1 MAVALRRDAGAAARV
16 HGDGRFGHRR
26 LEQQRVG
33 HHTDVGAEA
42 DQLDLQRLLRA
53 LGHQNTGEPVG
64 AEGGLVDNGRLL
76 RGLGDRIVELPAVG
90 ALDAVLDGQIAAL
103 LRVEI
108 VFVMRVACEIDVP
121 RVVLLHLLH
130 DARNDLLRLLRAERA
145 VDEVVLH
152 INDDENLTHGNAL
165 LFFQMCFH
173 FAPFG
178 TSVTSMPRAFSS
190 SRMRSASAKFFAFLA
205 SAR

>member
-1 MAVALRRDAGAAARV
+1 MIWHIFIVSSAWRWLSGVTPAQQLASTVIRRDAGTAARV

-33 HHTDVGAEA
+33 HYADVGAEA
-42 DQLDLQRLLRA
+42 DQLDFQRLLRA

-90 ALDAVLDGQIAAL
+90 ALDAVLDGQSFCISMTTRI
-103 LRVEI
+103 LR
-108 VFVMRVACEIDVP
+108 MAMPSC
-121 RVVLLHLLH
+121 
-130 DARNDLLRLLRAERA
+130 
-145 VDEVVLH
+145 
-152 INDDENLTHGNAL
+152 
-165 LFFQMCFH
+165 FFQMRFH